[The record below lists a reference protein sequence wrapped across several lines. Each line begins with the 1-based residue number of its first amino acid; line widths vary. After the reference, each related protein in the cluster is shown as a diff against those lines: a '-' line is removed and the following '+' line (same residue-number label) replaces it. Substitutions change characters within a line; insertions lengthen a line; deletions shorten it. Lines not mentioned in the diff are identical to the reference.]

1 MPAFPVSLAEAL
13 STPCRKNAR
22 ATHTAKVSSTSASP
36 TMTPQKL
43 SSSLMYDNDKDNSDD
58 NDKKWSEV
66 EPCKVTLPLHSCF
79 LGRSNNEEGV
89 LDLASLLIDPRSPGG
104 PLKGPPPPPLLP
116 PSLPDDALLGH
127 RLPASLVFSL
137 PPAPQLP
144 PCLPDDASKGQQP
157 STPPPCQP
165 ASMPPQL
172 PPLLPED
179 ALKNQQPSSPP
190 PCQPASMPSAF
201 APVLTSP
208 LLPAPPSQAPS
219 LPAKLAW
226 AQEAQQQVGQPK
238 LLLPCRILRFGAEEG
253 VAQDGAQE
261 AEGAMG
267 DETPSCFQGMR
278 DGSALKFPPGLRP
291 PPNTPSHGSVLH
303 GDGNCRP
310 CAWFWR
316 PNGCENGSDCGH
328 CHVCP
333 EGEIKAR
340 KKAKQT
346 IMRLGLATPKVD
358 ARAYD
363 LQDTPQGLFAS
374 CMLAARLQEDGVD
387 RASERDDEERDVAAM
402 LAAACSHPTCP
413 SPSEF
418 DSTCVSSGTEFEA
431 SSSGTMSE
439 RMSEYHGFG
448 MLHFPPGM
456 QYGDQNLGAEAFS
469 IPSEGSAA
477 HGSGTCRP
485 CVWFWK
491 PSGCQNAYDCKYCH
505 ICDESE
511 LKSRKKS
518 KHTMMRLGLVTP
530 KNHNEVDEQCRF
542 ALSLES
548 LLQQ

>member
-1 MPAFPVSLAEAL
+1 
-13 STPCRKNAR
+13 
-22 ATHTAKVSSTSASP
+22 
-36 TMTPQKL
+36 
-43 SSSLMYDNDKDNSDD
+43 
-58 NDKKWSEV
+58 
-66 EPCKVTLPLHSCF
+66 
-79 LGRSNNEEGV
+79 
-89 LDLASLLIDPRSPGG
+89 
-104 PLKGPPPPPLLP
+104 
-116 PSLPDDALLGH
+116 
-127 RLPASLVFSL
+127 
-137 PPAPQLP
+137 
-144 PCLPDDASKGQQP
+144 
-157 STPPPCQP
+157 
-165 ASMPPQL
+165 
-172 PPLLPED
+172 
-179 ALKNQQPSSPP
+179 
-190 PCQPASMPSAF
+190 
-201 APVLTSP
+201 
-208 LLPAPPSQAPS
+208 
-219 LPAKLAW
+219 
-226 AQEAQQQVGQPK
+226 
-238 LLLPCRILRFGAEEG
+238 
-253 VAQDGAQE
+253 
-261 AEGAMG
+261 
-267 DETPSCFQGMR
+267 
-278 DGSALKFPPGLRP
+278 
-291 PPNTPSHGSVLH
+291 
-303 GDGNCRP
+303 
-310 CAWFWR
+310 
-316 PNGCENGSDCGH
+316 GH

-387 RASERDDEERDVAAM
+387 RAPERDDEERDVAAM

-418 DSTCVSSGTEFEA
+418 DSTCFSSGTEFEA